1 VREATEVA
9 LEPVILEERV
19 EDTGQHDALSGEA
32 LEEHGE
38 GAFAKLRLGPVEQRE
53 DVRRGELAL
62 GPVDHEAEAQ
72 RPRELVEDARQRV
85 GCEGGDAAA
94 VPDPEVVGRP
104 LRLAEVGLERR
115 VVRSRVERREVPADA
130 GGAHRST
137 CPRMKRRMRAMHRS
151 AASPSAIGAVTLSV
165 EALTRQWPRSATCHF
180 LRAIS
185 FVDT

>member
-1 VREATEVA
+1 MTFVGQVLQ
-9 LEPVILEERV
+9 LELEER
-19 EDTGQHDALSGEA
+19 EA
-32 LEEHGE
+32 VHHVHP
-38 GAFAKLRLGPVEQRE
+38 RLAG
-53 DVRRGELAL
+53 AL
-62 GPVDHEAEAQ
+62 GEPLRGLVVRVGGEQQRRVEA
-72 RPRELVEDARQRV
+72 RPSAALLDRLVLGDRHRQLV

-165 EALTRQWPRSATCHF
+165 EALTRQWPRSATRHL
-180 LRAIS
+180 LR
-185 FVDT
+185 